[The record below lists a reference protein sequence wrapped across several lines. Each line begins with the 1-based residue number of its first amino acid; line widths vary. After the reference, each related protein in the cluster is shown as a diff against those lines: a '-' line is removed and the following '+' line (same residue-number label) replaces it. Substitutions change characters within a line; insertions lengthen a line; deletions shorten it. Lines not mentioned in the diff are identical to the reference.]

1 MKIKRFL
8 VALCGLFAL
17 VSLNSCGYNTMV
29 SQDEN
34 VKGKWAQVENAYQ
47 RRADLVPN
55 LVNTVKGAAKH
66 EESTLTAVVEARAK
80 ATSVTINADDLS
92 EENIAKFQKVQD
104 EFSGSLSRLLASV
117 EAYPD
122 LKANQNFLELQAQ
135 LEGTENRIST
145 ERRSYNEAVQQY
157 NTTVRSFPNNLMAGM
172 FGFKAKG
179 TFTAARVRIKRQRYH
194 SNSKLLGM
202 NRMMDDAAF
211 VEAHHPFFYRVL
223 ISLDPLNLE

>member
-179 TFTAARVRIKRQRYH
+179 TFTAAPGSDKAPTV
-194 SNSKLLGM
+194 S
-202 NRMMDDAAF
+202 F
-211 VEAHHPFFYRVL
+211 
-223 ISLDPLNLE
+223 

>member
-8 VALCGLFAL
+8 VALCGLFVL

-179 TFTAARVRIKRQRYH
+179 TFTAAPGSDKAPTV
-194 SNSKLLGM
+194 S
-202 NRMMDDAAF
+202 F
-211 VEAHHPFFYRVL
+211 
-223 ISLDPLNLE
+223 

>member
-104 EFSGSLSRLLASV
+104 EFSGSLSRLLMSV

-179 TFTAARVRIKRQRYH
+179 TFTAAPGSDKAPTV
-194 SNSKLLGM
+194 S
-202 NRMMDDAAF
+202 F
-211 VEAHHPFFYRVL
+211 
-223 ISLDPLNLE
+223 

>member
-1 MKIKRFL
+1 MKMNRFL
-8 VALCGLFAL
+8 VALFGFFAL

-29 SQDEN
+29 SQEEN
-34 VKGKWAQVENAYQ
+34 VKAKWAQVENAYQ

-145 ERRSYNEAVQQY
+145 ERRAYNEAVQQY

-179 TFTAARVRIKRQRYH
+179 TFTAAPGSDKAPTV
-194 SNSKLLGM
+194 S
-202 NRMMDDAAF
+202 F
-211 VEAHHPFFYRVL
+211 
-223 ISLDPLNLE
+223 